1 MADPDADRDGFRE
14 GLESSGG
21 DPRVLLVLNAVLS
34 LLFGWMIVAGAA
46 VVGLVEVGPATV
58 LAVAAGLFVLALVM
72 TRP

>member
-1 MADPDADRDGFRE
+1 MADPDADPEGFRE
-14 GLESSGG
+14 GLESSRG

-46 VVGLVEVGPATV
+46 VVGLVEVSFTTV
-58 LAVAAGLFVLALVM
+58 VAAAAVLFVLALVM

>member
-14 GLESSGG
+14 GLESSRG

-46 VVGLVEVGPATV
+46 VVGLVEVSVTTV
-58 LAVAAGLFVLALVM
+58 VAVAAGLFVLTLVM